1 MFKHSS
7 LLDRSHNTLAQ
18 LANIRRMHRVKAGV
32 NNHLDNM
39 EDLVGEFG
47 SLPLCL
53 RDEYLVRAIDN
64 ALDNSLALHLRVKAW
79 TFEEGEIVEVDVVKG
94 TEDYLKKCVEVV
106 DDIREAIRGLRA
118 LVPEEKEEEDG
129 EEDGD
134 MADEQAGEQ
143 AGEQADEQAG
153 EQREGIEQTED
164 EEMYEHENE
173 EEEDV

>member
-7 LLDRSHNTLAQ
+7 LLDRSRNTLGH
-18 LANIRRMHRVKAGV
+18 LSNIRRMHRVKAGV

-39 EDLVGEFG
+39 EDLVEEFG

-79 TFEEGEIVEVDVVKG
+79 TFEEGDIVEGDVVKG
-94 TEDYLKKCVEVV
+94 TESYLKKCVEVV
-106 DDIREAIRGLRA
+106 DDIREAIRVLRA
-118 LVPEEKEEEDG
+118 LVPEEQEEEDG
-129 EEDGD
+129 EEDGG
-134 MADEQAGEQ
+134 MADGQT
-143 AGEQADEQAG
+143 DEQAG
-153 EQREGIEQTED
+153 EQREENEQTED
-164 EEMYEHENE
+164 EEMYEHEKE

>member
-39 EDLVGEFG
+39 EDLVEEFG

-79 TFEEGEIVEVDVVKG
+79 TFEKGEVVEGDVVKG
-94 TEDYLKKCVEVV
+94 SEDYLKKCVEVV
-106 DDIREAIRGLRA
+106 DDIREAIRVLRA

-129 EEDGD
+129 EEDGGI
-134 MADEQAGEQ
+134 ADEQAVE
-143 AGEQADEQAG
+143 
-153 EQREGIEQTED
+153 
-164 EEMYEHENE
+164 
-173 EEEDV
+173 